1 MAEVASLLLSPFLQV
16 CFEQMA
22 SGEFLEI
29 FRRRKLNE
37 GLLHKLKIA
46 LLSVNALLEDA
57 EEKQLTKPAVRV
69 WLDELKDVVY
79 DAEDILDEIATELL
93 QRKLDAEFQTTASKV
108 RNSISTSLSPFV
120 KEVEP
125 KIKEVLDKLE
135 YVARQKDVLGLK
147 ESVGRESSKRLPT
160 TSLVEESGI
169 FGRNDDKE
177 KIINLLLS
185 DDACGN
191 ENLYVI
197 PIVGMGGIGKTT
209 LAQLVYKDKRVKER
223 FNLQAWVCVS
233 DEFDVLKVTK
243 TILEEVGLSTN
254 DDSKNLNQLQLT
266 LQEKLMGK
274 KFLLVLDDVWNEN
287 YANWGGLK

>member
-16 CFEQMA
+16 FFERMA

-29 FRRRKLNE
+29 FRGRKLSE
-37 GLLHKLKIA
+37 GLLHKLKIS
-46 LLSVNALLEDA
+46 LLSMSALHEDA
-57 EEKQLTKPAVRV
+57 EEMQLTNPAVKA
-69 WLDELKDVVY
+69 WLDELKDAVY
-79 DAEDILDEIATELL
+79 DAEDILDGIATELL

-108 RNSISTSLSPFV
+108 RNCISTSLSPFV

-160 TSLVEESGI
+160 TSLVEEFGI

-191 ENLYVI
+191 ENLCVI

-233 DEFDVLKVTK
+233 DEFDVLKVMK
-243 TILEEVGLSTN
+243 TILEELGLSTN
-254 DDSKNLNQLQLT
+254 DDSKNLNWLQLT
-266 LQEKLMGK
+266 LQEKLMGRNSYL
-274 KFLLVLDDVWNEN
+274 F
-287 YANWGGLK
+287 